1 MRKASLKQIAEHLTN
16 PTIKEENKMAEW
28 PGQIPEQAMS
38 LPEPVVLH
46 AIVSWHLIRI
56 GTATHKAEAV
66 FHWRQIKYYRNYWEE
81 AINPPG
87 SPWPSER
94 EMIDQL
100 RTTGMC
106 ENLVAAIDHHELLE
120 VE

>member
-1 MRKASLKQIAEHLTN
+1 MKTKEGAMTN
-16 PTIKEENKMAEW
+16 PDGALIF
-28 PGQIPEQAMS
+28 PQGIS

-56 GTATHKAEAV
+56 GVATHKSEAI
-66 FHWRQIKYYRNYWEE
+66 FHWRQIKYYRNYWQEV
-81 AINPPG
+81 ICQPG
-87 SPWPSER
+87 DPWPNER
-94 EMIDQL
+94 EMIEQL

-106 ENLVAAIDHHELLE
+106 TELIKAIDHHGLLE